1 MEYITIDGA
10 GKRISRLIK
19 GTDYFAHDAYEKVAT
34 NMDAF
39 LSIGGNTVDTAHIY
53 CGGQSEEVLGRY
65 MQERGNRDEI
75 VILTKG
81 AHHNQDGPRVNPD
94 AIRSDLLTSLDRLQ
108 TPHVELYALHR
119 DDPNVAGGVIL
130 EALNEHIEA
139 GKIGAI
145 GASNWTWQRLEEANA
160 YAASHGLKG
169 FTFSSPNLSLA
180 KANEPFWAG
189 CVSADAETLAWHER
203 TQLPLLSWSSQARG
217 FFTGRFTPE
226 VRDNADLVRV
236 FYSDGNWERLNRAE
250 QLAAAKK
257 TTPIQI
263 ALAYVLN
270 QSFPTC
276 ALIGAQN
283 QAELLSCDE
292 GSRISLST
300 QEVNWLDLGS
310 DEKPSSL

>member
-1 MEYITIDGA
+1 MEFITIDGA

-19 GTDYFAHDAYEKVAT
+19 GTDYFVHDAYEKVAA

-94 AIRSDLLTSLDRLQ
+94 AIRSDLLTSLERLQ

-119 DDPNVAGGVIL
+119 DDPNVAVGVIL

-250 QLAAAKK
+250 QLAAAKN

-310 DEKPSSL
+310 DAKPSSL

>member
-19 GTDYFAHDAYEKVAT
+19 GTDYFVHDAYEKVAA

-65 MQERGNRDEI
+65 MQDRGNRDEI

-94 AIRSDLLTSLDRLQ
+94 AIRSDLLTSLERLQ

-119 DDPNVAGGVIL
+119 DDPNVAVGVIL

-145 GASNWTWQRLEEANA
+145 GASNWTWQRLEEANT

-236 FYSDGNWERLNRAE
+236 FYSDSNWERLHRAE

-292 GSRISLST
+292 GSRISLTT

-310 DEKPSSL
+310 DEMPSSL

>member
-1 MEYITIDGA
+1 MEFITIDGA

-19 GTDYFAHDAYEKVAT
+19 GTDYFVHDAYEKVAA

-94 AIRSDLLTSLDRLQ
+94 AIRSDLLTSLERLQ

-119 DDPNVAGGVIL
+119 DDPNVAVGVIL

-250 QLAAAKK
+250 QLAVAKN

-283 QAELLSCDE
+283 QAELLSCNE

-310 DEKPSSL
+310 NEKPSLL

>member
-1 MEYITIDGA
+1 MEFITIDGA
-10 GKRISRLIK
+10 GKQISRLIK
-19 GTDYFAHDAYEKVAT
+19 GTDYFVHDAYEKAAA

-39 LSIGGNTVDTAHIY
+39 LAIGGNTVDTAHIY

-65 MQERGNRDEI
+65 MQERGNRDQV

-81 AHHNQDGPRVNPD
+81 AHHDMNGPRVNAD
-94 AIRSDLLTSLDRLQ
+94 AIRSDLLDSLERLQ
-108 TPHVELYALHR
+108 TDHVELYALHR
-119 DDPNVAGGVIL
+119 DDPNIPVGVIL
-130 EALNEHIEA
+130 EALNEHIES

-145 GASNWTWQRLEEANA
+145 GASNWTWQRLEEANT
-160 YAASHGLKG
+160 YAAAHGLKG

-203 TQLPLLSWSSQARG
+203 TKLPLLSWSSQARG

-236 FYSDGNWERLNRAE
+236 FYSDGNWERLHRAE
-250 QLAAAKK
+250 QLAELKK
-257 TTPIQI
+257 TSPIQI

-270 QSFPTC
+270 QPFPTC

-292 GSRISLST
+292 GSRITLT
-300 QEVNWLDLGS
+300 REELDWLDLGS
-310 DEKPSSL
+310 DVKPAVV

>member
-1 MEYITIDGA
+1 MEFITIDGA

-19 GTDYFAHDAYEKVAT
+19 GTDYFVHDAYEKVAA

-94 AIRSDLLTSLDRLQ
+94 AIRSDLLTSLERLQ

-119 DDPNVAGGVIL
+119 DDPNVAVGVIL

-145 GASNWTWQRLEEANA
+145 GASNWTWQRLEEANT

-236 FYSDGNWERLNRAE
+236 FYSDGNWERLHRAE
-250 QLAAAKK
+250 QLAAAKN

>member
-1 MEYITIDGA
+1 MEFITIDGA

-19 GTDYFAHDAYEKVAT
+19 GTDYFVHDAYEKVAA

-94 AIRSDLLTSLDRLQ
+94 AIRSDLLTSLERLQ

-119 DDPNVAGGVIL
+119 DDPNVAVGVIL

-250 QLAAAKK
+250 QLAVAKN

-283 QAELLSCDE
+283 QAELLSCNE

-310 DEKPSSL
+310 DEKPSLL

>member
-1 MEYITIDGA
+1 MEFITINGA
-10 GKRISRLIK
+10 GKPISRLIK
-19 GTDYFAHDAYEKVAT
+19 GTDYFVHDAYEKAAT

-39 LSIGGNTVDTAHIY
+39 LAIGGNTVDTAHIY

-65 MQERGNRDEI
+65 MQERGNRDQV

-81 AHHNQDGPRVNPD
+81 AHHDMNGPRVNAD
-94 AIRSDLLTSLDRLQ
+94 AIRSDLLTSLERLQ
-108 TPHVELYALHR
+108 TDHVELYALHR
-119 DDPNVAGGVIL
+119 DDPNIPVGAIL
-130 EALNEHIEA
+130 EALNEHIES

-145 GASNWTWQRLEEANA
+145 GASNWTWQRLEEANT
-160 YAASHGLKG
+160 YAAAHGLKG

-189 CVSADAETLAWHER
+189 CVSADAETLAWHEQ

-236 FYSDGNWERLNRAE
+236 FYSDGNWERLRRAGE
-250 QLAAAKK
+250 LAETKN
-257 TTPIQI
+257 TTAIQI

-283 QAELLSCDE
+283 RDELLSCDE
-292 GSRISLST
+292 GSRLTLTGDEIA
-300 QEVNWLDLGS
+300 WLDLAS
-310 DEKPSSL
+310 DVKPVV

>member
-1 MEYITIDGA
+1 MEYIEIAGA
-10 GKRISRLIK
+10 GKPISRLIK
-19 GTDYFAHDAYEKVAT
+19 GTDYFYHDSYEKAAT

-39 LSIGGNTVDTAHIY
+39 LAIGGNTVDSAHIY

-65 MQERGNRDEI
+65 MQERANRNEI

-81 AHHNQDGPRVNPD
+81 AHHDQNGPRVNAD
-94 AIRSDLLTSLDRLQ
+94 AIRSDLLTSLERLQ
-108 TPHVELYALHR
+108 TEHVELYALHR
-119 DDPNVAGGVIL
+119 DDPNIPVGAIL
-130 EALNEHIEA
+130 EALNEHIES

-145 GASNWTWQRLEEANA
+145 GASNWTWQRLEEANS
-160 YAASHGLKG
+160 YAAANGLKG

-189 CVSADAETLAWHER
+189 CVSADEETLAWHER
-203 TQLPLLSWSSQARG
+203 TKLPLLSWSSQARG

-226 VRDNADLVRV
+226 VRDNEDLVRV
-236 FYSDGNWERLNRAE
+236 FYSDGNWERLHRAE
-250 QLAAAKK
+250 QLAESKK
-257 TTPIQI
+257 TSPIQI

-270 QSFPTC
+270 QPFPTC

-292 GSRISLST
+292 GSRITLSP
-300 QEVNWLDLGS
+300 EEIAWLDLGS
-310 DEKPSSL
+310 DVKPSI